1 MGTISQRKLADGTI
15 RFRAEIRISRKGFAN
30 FKESK
35 TFSSMRLAQKWLAM
49 REDEIEENP
58 DILLGRSDVTNI
70 TLANA
75 IEKYLDE
82 VGNEYGRTK
91 TYCLHLIQKFP
102 IAQYIITKI
111 KPADIS
117 EHVALR
123 KGGYTKL
130 DLKPI
135 ATSTLQHELL
145 HIRGVLSH
153 ASVMWDVNVDL
164 AGFDKATAQL
174 RKTRQISSSGK
185 RDRLPT
191 TAELKKLTEYFY
203 RKWQKPVYSYPMHLI
218 MWFAIF
224 SCRRESEITEML
236 LADYDEDNEVWKVRD
251 LKNPNGSKGNHK
263 EFNVLEPCRKMIE
276 LLQVK
281 STRKRMLNRGYDKD
295 LLIPLSPK
303 TIGGEFRNACKILGI
318 DDLRFH
324 DLRHEGCTRLA
335 EQGSTIPQIQ
345 QVSLHDSWGSLERYV
360 SVRKRKKTIELDEV
374 LPLIGEE

>member
-49 REDEIEENP
+49 REEEIEENP

-75 IEKYLDE
+75 IDKYLDE

-91 TYCLHLIQKFP
+91 TYCLRLIQKFP

-123 KGGYTKL
+123 KAGYAKL

-153 ASVMWDVNVDL
+153 AHAMWDVNVDL

-191 TAELKKLTEYFY
+191 TAELRKLTEYFY

-263 EFNVLEPCRKMIE
+263 EFTVLEPCRKIIE

-318 DDLRFH
+318 EDLRFH

-335 EQGSTIPQIQ
+335 EQGLTIPQIQ

-360 SVRKRKKTIELDEV
+360 SVKKRKKTIEL
-374 LPLIGEE
+374 G

>member
-1 MGTISQRKLADGTI
+1 MGAISQRKLADGTI

-49 REDEIEENP
+49 REEEIEENP

-91 TYCLHLIQKFP
+91 TYCLRLIQKFP

-123 KGGYTKL
+123 KGGYAKL

-218 MWFAIF
+218 VWFAIF

-318 DDLRFH
+318 EDLRFH

-335 EQGSTIPQIQ
+335 EQGFTIPQIQ

-360 SVRKRKKTIELDEV
+360 SVKKRKKTIELDEV
-374 LPLIGEE
+374 FPLIGEE

>member
-49 REDEIEENP
+49 REEEIEENP

-75 IEKYLDE
+75 IDKYLDE
-82 VGNEYGRTK
+82 VGSEYGRTK
-91 TYCLHLIQKFP
+91 TYCLRLIQKFP

-123 KGGYTKL
+123 KAGYAKL

-303 TIGGEFRNACKILGI
+303 TIGGEFRNACQILGI
-318 DDLRFH
+318 EDLRFH

-335 EQGSTIPQIQ
+335 EQGFTIPQIQ

-360 SVRKRKKTIELDEV
+360 SVKKRKKTIELDEV
-374 LPLIGEE
+374 FPLIGEE

>member
-35 TFSSMRLAQKWLAM
+35 TFNSMRLAQKWLAM
-49 REDEIEENP
+49 REEEIEENP
-58 DILLGRSDVTNI
+58 DILLGRSDVMNI

-75 IEKYLDE
+75 IDKYLDE

-91 TYCLHLIQKFP
+91 TYCLRLIQKFP

-123 KGGYTKL
+123 KNGYAKL

-153 ASVMWDVNVDL
+153 ASVMWDVNIDL

-191 TAELKKLTEYFY
+191 SAELKKLTEYFY

-236 LADYDEDNEVWKVRD
+236 LADYDEDNEVWTVRD

-276 LLQVK
+276 FLQVK
-281 STRKRMLNRGYDKD
+281 SIRKRMLNRGYDKD
-295 LLIPLSPK
+295 LLVPLSPK

-318 DDLRFH
+318 EDLRFH

-335 EQGSTIPQIQ
+335 EQAFTIPQIQ

-360 SVRKRKKTIELDEV
+360 SVKKRKKTLELEEV